1 MKKISVVFAL
11 LMMMGFTQVA
21 ASATLTWGAMP
32 GASHVTLDNNQTIS
46 AAYGFGVF
54 KGGFSHAYNFS
65 SVNPS
70 HVMAYAIELLNENI
84 SITSISLDG
93 IMMTF
98 DKLNQR
104 WQGMGTLST
113 THSLQLTGTV
123 SAIGQQYLV
132 SAVSA
137 VPIPAALWLF
147 GSAFA
152 GLVGLSTRK
161 VASKAITA

>member
-21 ASATLTWGAMP
+21 TSATLTWGAMP

-70 HVMAYAIELLNENI
+70 HVVAYAIELLNENI
-84 SITSISLDG
+84 WEPRKTTQSEIIGISNRN
-93 IMMTF
+93 
-98 DKLNQR
+98 K
-104 WQGMGTLST
+104 
-113 THSLQLTGTV
+113 
-123 SAIGQQYLV
+123 
-132 SAVSA
+132 
-137 VPIPAALWLF
+137 VP
-147 GSAFA
+147 
-152 GLVGLSTRK
+152 K
-161 VASKAITA
+161 